1 MCEIL
6 DHAEHNRADKRECEI
21 RGNDA
26 QSADE
31 SHGKPPLVRVIARI
45 NAKPSKSF
53 PPEKSALLLYLH
65 DAPRRITANVVKKV

>member
-6 DHAEHNRADKRECEI
+6 DHAEHDRADKRECQI

-31 SHGKPPLVRVIARI
+31 SHGKPPLVRVTARI

-53 PPEKSALLLYLH
+53 PPEKVSLAALLPQRT
-65 DAPRRITANVVKKV
+65 APDHRKRG